1 MMAGHFVRY
10 LYMRQLSV
18 NVLIVL
24 LVLLL
29 LAAAGEGV
37 VRLLQHNG
45 YLVDYRKSG
54 KKQKTQPQRVYAPRF
69 ISSTN
74 PKLFVEFDPAD
85 PQVNALGMRGP
96 LPSKQKAPGV
106 FRIAVLGDS
115 IAFGYGLKDEESF
128 PRLLEASLR
137 QHGRSVEIINFAVC
151 GYGLEAYT
159 EVYRTK
165 ARDFKPDLVLM
176 AYVLND
182 PASTAGVFESIAA
195 KMKQKAKLK
204 RVANYSQLA
213 AWLID
218 TYSQAVDSYQST
230 RQFNEVYFKSENRA
244 ILKPMFQVLHDVVAA
259 DGIPL
264 VSFIF
269 PYFHNMQEYP
279 LEKVHGILREL
290 LQETGIP
297 SHDLLEDYRSH
308 DGIALRLE
316 PGDYTHPNA
325 EGQRIAADA
334 VEQYLKK
341 EKFLP

>member
-1 MMAGHFVRY
+1 
-10 LYMRQLSV
+10 MRQFFIHF
-18 NVLIVL
+18 LIVL
-24 LVLLL
+24 FVLLT
-29 LAAAGEGV
+29 LAATGEGV
-37 VRLLQHNG
+37 VRLLQYHD
-45 YLVDYRKSG
+45 YLVDYRRPG
-54 KKQKTQPQRVYAPRF
+54 KQPQSQPQRVYAPRF
-69 ISSTN
+69 ISSAN

-96 LPSKQKAPGV
+96 LPARQKAPGV

-115 IAFGYGLKDEESF
+115 VAFGYGLKDEESF

-137 QHGRSVEIINFAVC
+137 QQGYSVEMINFAVC

-159 EVYRTK
+159 EVYRSK

-182 PASTAGVFESIAA
+182 PASTAGVFESIGA
-195 KMKQKAKLK
+195 KMKQKTRLKHVAK
-204 RVANYSQLA
+204 YSQLA

-218 TYSQAVDSYQST
+218 TYSQAVDSHQST
-230 RQFNEVYFKSENRA
+230 RLFNEAYFKAEHRA
-244 ILKPMFQVLHDVVAA
+244 VLQPMFQTLHDEVAA

-264 VSFIF
+264 VSFVF
-269 PYFHNMQEYP
+269 PYFHSMQKYP
-279 LEKVHGILREL
+279 LEKVHGVLHEL
-290 LQETGIP
+290 LQQTDIP
-297 SHDLLEDYRSH
+297 YHDLLEDYRSH

-325 EGQRIAADA
+325 EGQRIAAEA
-334 VEQYLKK
+334 IERYLEK